1 MDKRKREKIE
11 NRGFLAFSVLVLSTT
26 ILLILWALFFVVS
39 FANALVK
46 IGPVKKN
53 LVKEIKNLVN
63 RIMRKGAN

>member
-46 IGPVKKN
+46 IGPVKK
-53 LVKEIKNLVN
+53 KFG
-63 RIMRKGAN
+63 KGN